1 MMVRLNTRHELP
13 QITMRT
19 TQGRLDESTIV
30 QPQTRGS
37 GNRQAQVNK
46 GATQPSLSIDSYPSR
61 RAYGYRKHGDLAAE
75 RGQRGISDAQAATS
89 RHSQKAWS
97 KATTA
102 ARRGDDVVQEI
113 KSEIFSDY
121 QARVVFTT
129 AGIPDP
135 EMQGYQSEVVGEPDG
150 GDVTVDIETEPNA
163 RIHYTPGSV
172 ETSLENEGFIRHWV
186 SMDHY
191 DIYA

>member
-19 TQGRLDESTIV
+19 TQGRLEESGII
-30 QPQTRGS
+30 QPRTQG
-37 GNRQAQVNK
+37 GNHWEARSNK
-46 GATQPSLSIDSYPSR
+46 TVTQPSLSIDNYPSR

-75 RGQRGISDAQAATS
+75 RGQQGISDAQAATR
-89 RHSQKAWS
+89 RHSGQGFSRAE
-97 KATTA
+97 TG
-102 ARRGDDVVQEI
+102 ARRGNDIVQEI

-121 QARVVFTT
+121 QVRMVFTT
-129 AGIPDP
+129 SAIPDP
-135 EMQGYQSEVVGEPDG
+135 QMQGYASEVVGEPEL
-150 GDVTVDIETEPNA
+150 GDISIDIETEPSA
-163 RIHYTPGSV
+163 RIRYTPGSV
-172 ETSLENEGFIRHWV
+172 ETYLQNEGFIRHWV